1 MRKIFQQKIGVTEE
15 GARGLEKSTWASF
28 AMFITNMLPVVL
40 LFFFIRDLVEG
51 REISVGLYV
60 GLAAV
65 IILVMALVLTVQYNL
80 SYNETYKEAANLRIA
95 LSEKMAKLPMSYY
108 SRHDLSDLAQTC
120 MADVTALEHALS
132 HSIHQIVGF
141 VMMLTLIGV
150 MLLVGDWRLGLC
162 VLIPTVIY
170 LALIVFSRKVQVKA
184 YTEYYD
190 QLRSNSEAF
199 QEAIELQQ
207 EIKSFDLRD
216 EVSTELNERMDET
229 EKIHIRSELL
239 SVIPM
244 ALGGI
249 IQNIAIAV
257 LLIVGLGLAL
267 DDKVSVLWVVG
278 YLLAAMKIRDGVQLM
293 AGNITEL
300 YYLSPAI
307 NRIKE
312 IRNVEPLQGSD
323 VELHSFDIAVDDVDF
338 SYQPREREFAEVNGM
353 LVDVVD
359 KSETLSAST
368 QANGLVLDGVTLTA
382 EQGKVTALVGKSG
395 CGKSTVL
402 RVLARLYDPDSGRIT
417 VGDVDIATIS
427 TRSLYDNISMVFQEV
442 NLFNS
447 SVMENIRLGRAGAT
461 DDEVREAARL
471 ANCDGFIERLP
482 QGYDTHIGENGTNLS
497 GGQRQRLSIARA
509 FLKDAPIIL
518 LDEISASLDVENE
531 QAIQQSLNKLIK
543 GKTVVI
549 ISHRMKA
556 IQNVNSIVVMDD
568 GTVLESGTH
577 DQLMAGTGAGAR
589 VYQDLVAKSAQ
600 AESFT
605 Y

>member
-1 MRKIFQQKIGVTEE
+1 M
-15 GARGLEKSTWASF
+15 
-28 AMFITNMLPVVL
+28 
-40 LFFFIRDLVEG
+40 
-51 REISVGLYV
+51 Y
-60 GLAAV
+60 
-65 IILVMALVLTVQYNL
+65 L
-80 SYNETYKEAANLRIA
+80 S
-95 LSEKMAKLPMSYY
+95 
-108 SRHDLSDLAQTC
+108 
-120 MADVTALEHALS
+120 
-132 HSIHQIVGF
+132 
-141 VMMLTLIGV
+141 
-150 MLLVGDWRLGLC
+150 
-162 VLIPTVIY
+162 
-170 LALIVFSRKVQVKA
+170 LIVLSRKVQVKA

-216 EVSTELNERMDET
+216 EVSAELNKRMDDT

-257 LLIVGLGLAL
+257 LLIVGLGLVL
-267 DDKVSVLWVVG
+267 DDKVSVLWVIG
-278 YLLAAMKIRDGVQLM
+278 YLLAAIKIRDGVQLM

-300 YYLSPAI
+300 YYLSPAL

-323 VELHSFDIAVDDVDF
+323 VELDSFDIAVDNVDF
-338 SYQPREREFAEVNGM
+338 SYQAGQRACAEINGVLVNTG
-353 LVDVVD
+353 DT
-359 KSETLSAST
+359 SAQLSDPTQST
-368 QANGLVLDGVTLTA
+368 SLVLEGVTLTA
-382 EQGKVTALVGKSG
+382 DQCNVTALVGRSG

-402 RVLARLYDPDSGRIT
+402 RLLARLYDPDRGRIT

-447 SVMENIRLGRAGAT
+447 SVIENIRLGRPGAT

-556 IQNVNSIVVMDD
+556 IQNVNNIVVMDE
-568 GTVLESGTH
+568 GKVLEFGTH
-577 DQLMAGTGAGAR
+577 DQLMAGTGAGSL
-589 VYQDLVAKSAQ
+589 VYQDLVAKSAK

>member
-28 AMFITNMLPVVL
+28 AMFIVNMLPVML

-51 REISVGLYV
+51 RKISVGLYV

-141 VMMLTLIGV
+141 LMMFSLIGV
-150 MLLVGDWRLGLC
+150 MLLAGDWRLGLC
-162 VLIPTVIY
+162 VIIPTLLYLSFIVI
-170 LALIVFSRKVQVKA
+170 SRKVQVKG

-190 QLRSNSEAF
+190 KLRSNSEAF

-216 EVSTELNERMDET
+216 DVTAELNKRMDET

-257 LLIVGLGLAL
+257 LLIVGLGLVL

-300 YYLSPAI
+300 YYLSPAL

-312 IRNVEPLQGSD
+312 IREVEPLHGAD
-323 VELHSFDIAVDDVDF
+323 IDLDSFDIAVDDVDF
-338 SYQPREREFAEVNGM
+338 SYQQQKRDFAEVNGM
-353 LVDVVD
+353 LINTDRKNAGVDGAA
-359 KSETLSAST
+359 EATT
-368 QANGLVLDGVTLTA
+368 LVLDGITLA
-382 EQGKVTALVGKSG
+382 ADQGKVTALVGKSG

-402 RVLARLYDPDSGRIT
+402 RLLARLYDPDSGSIT

-471 ANCDGFIERLP
+471 ANCEEFIERLP
-482 QGYDTHIGENGTNLS
+482 QGYDTHIGENGANLS

-556 IQNVNSIVVMDD
+556 IQNVNNIVVMDE
-568 GTVLESGTH
+568 GKVLEFGTH
-577 DQLMAGTGAGAR
+577 DQLMAGTGAGSL
-589 VYQDLVAKSAQ
+589 VYQDLVAKSAK
-600 AESFT
+600 AERFT